1 MKPTSP
7 SRGRDL
13 SASSP
18 HLAEVKCLTPL
29 GLRFPVSQQKLMRHR
44 PAVSRRV
51 ASRRG
56 PHPKP
61 WMEPGS
67 VTLCGE
73 REDVTAIKLRSWR
86 WGDGPGST
94 GGPNVTTRVLITGR
108 QVHGVA
114 ESQAWLSS
122 CHSRGSESEMK
133 DTRWQTLRLEC
144 RKARSQGRREPPPA
158 PSPPKLG
165 KAKEGTLPAGTWPC
179 CPLGVSP
186 LRSIW
191 TFDPPKT
198 VR

>member
-67 VTLCGE
+67 VTLRGE

-144 RKARSQGRREPPPA
+144 RKARSQGRREPPSAQPPEA
-158 PSPPKLG
+158 RKGKGRDSPCRNMAL
-165 KAKEGTLPAGTWPC
+165 LPAWCQPTEVH
-179 CPLGVSP
+179 LD
-186 LRSIW
+186 
-191 TFDPPKT
+191 F
-198 VR
+198 